1 MNVYIFLATGFQETE
16 FMAPL
21 TICRRTS
28 LNVLSVS
35 VTGDLFVQSAS
46 GVTIKAD
53 VLFEDV
59 DFSDAAMLVMPG
71 GMPGSTNLRDCE
83 KLDFV
88 IRQHNAAGKPLA
100 AICAAPIVYGSKG
113 LLKGKR
119 ATCYPGNEG
128 ELEGAICTG
137 AQVEVDGQFITGKGP
152 GSSLKFGYAIVE
164 YLLGKNVAEEVKR
177 TMMYEE

>member
-28 LNVLSVS
+28 LNVQTVS
-35 VTGDLFVQSAS
+35 VTGDLFVVSAS

-53 VLFEDV
+53 ALFEDI
-59 DFSDAAMLVMPG
+59 DFSDATMLVMPG
-71 GMPGSTNLRDCE
+71 GMPGATNLRDCE
-83 KLDFV
+83 KLDRV
-88 IRQHNAAGKPLA
+88 IRQHYAAGKPLA

-113 LLKGKR
+113 LLRGRR
-119 ATCYPGNEG
+119 ATCYPGFEND
-128 ELEGAICTG
+128 LEGATYTG
-137 AQVEVDGQFITGKGP
+137 APVEVDGQFITSKGP
-152 GSSLKFGYAIVE
+152 GTSLKFGYAIVE
-164 YLLGKNVAEEVKR
+164 YLLGKDVVGDVKK